1 MSPKIVM
8 VTIGALMTLHGIGL
22 YFIAGS
28 MSGYTDPTEAMIAMG
43 ARLNETIGIMT
54 LLVGVILLAS
64 FNIDIN
70 SAKRVVVGTGIA
82 MAICCAFSAE
92 RHVNQVWNGEGGPPV
107 FIPIIFGL
115 LALRYF
121 YVALIKKHSIKNT
134 NLFQRMNCPKN

>member
-1 MSPKIVM
+1 MTPKIVL

-22 YFIAGS
+22 YFGADSIAE
-28 MSGYTDPTEAMIAMG
+28 YTDPTEAMIAMS
-43 ARLNETIGIMT
+43 ARLNESIGIMT

-64 FNIDIN
+64 FNIDTN
-70 SAKRVVVGTGIA
+70 SAKRVVVGTGIS

-115 LALRYF
+115 LALWSF
-121 YVALIKKHSIKNT
+121 YVALIKKHSIEEN
-134 NLFQRMNCPKN
+134 